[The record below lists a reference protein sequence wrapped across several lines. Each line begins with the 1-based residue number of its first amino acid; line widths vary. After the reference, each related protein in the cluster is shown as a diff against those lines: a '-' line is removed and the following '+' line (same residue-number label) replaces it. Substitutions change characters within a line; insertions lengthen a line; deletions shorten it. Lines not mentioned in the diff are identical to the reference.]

1 MLDQIIE
8 NIIRNI
14 RNEVVQ
20 PNMDQIPLAY
30 IMTRNIPNSV
40 KHFFD
45 QEVELWLR
53 EEAEKFSSSD
63 RFDYEMPEVR
73 VLIDKIFDILKQ
85 TATFHITVFNRLLE
99 RAIKL
104 EARYLITPHR
114 TLTQFLFKDSHVIT
128 TMEVYDMLKYFDK
141 FSYYKDALTD
151 YFNLKYLREISEPQF
166 EELIRAIDDQVFSR
180 SPVETTLQM
189 VKTIVDFLNEGRE
202 MPTNTVPLAILKDA
216 FEDRNLND
224 YSRIVE
230 TEMAAGT
237 LEVSLEDLEK
247 MLRSGK
253 ALVEMRAAAATTPSP
268 VEAIADIEEQ
278 RPEIEVESIEVSETV
293 EIPAP
298 EPEVEEEFEE
308 ELEEEEEE
316 EVVSSAGETSGAAEQ
331 LAQVV
336 AEKIKGEK
344 LEDLNAMISKKQRK
358 KFIKKVFRKDEGR
371 YVEFIELL
379 NRTPDWKQASS
390 LIDDY
395 FFEAGINP
403 YSKEA
408 LEFSDVVYSR
418 YFPKD
423 RPLAEDEF

>member
-8 NIIRNI
+8 NIIRKI
-14 RNEVVQ
+14 RAEVVQ
-20 PNMDQIPLAY
+20 PNMEQIPLAY
-30 IMTRNIPNSV
+30 IMTRNIPDSV

-53 EEAEKFSSSD
+53 EEAEKFTTND

-114 TLTQFLFKDSHVIT
+114 TLTQFLFKDKNTIT

-141 FSYYKDALTD
+141 YLYYKDALTD

-166 EELIRAIDDQVFSR
+166 RELIRAIDQQVFSK
-180 SPVETTLQM
+180 SPVDTTLQM

-202 MPTNTVPLAILKDA
+202 TPSNTVPLAILKDA
-216 FEDRNLND
+216 FADRDLQD
-224 YSRIVE
+224 YVRIVE

-237 LEVSLEDLEK
+237 EAVSLEDLEK

-253 ALVEMRAAAATTPSP
+253 ALVEMRAAAAPTAT
-268 VEAIADIEEQ
+268 VLEEIADIEEQ
-278 RPEIEVESIEVSETV
+278 RPAVEVESIEVSETV
-293 EIPAP
+293 VAP
-298 EPEVEEEFEE
+298 EPEPVLEEED
-308 ELEEEEEE
+308 LEEDEEEE
-316 EVVSSAGETSGAAEQ
+316 EVAPAGSTAADQ

-344 LEDLNAMISKKQRK
+344 LEDLHSLITKKQRK
-358 KFIKKVFRKDEGR
+358 KFIKKVFRKDEDR
-371 YVEFIELL
+371 YNAFVDLL
-379 NRTPDWKQASS
+379 NRTADWKTASA

-408 LEFSDVVYSR
+408 LEFSDLVYSR

-423 RPLAEDEF
+423 RPMMDDEF

>member
-1 MLDQIIE
+1 MLEQIIE
-8 NIIRNI
+8 NIIRKI

-20 PNMDQIPLAY
+20 PNMNQIPLAY

-53 EEAEKFSSSD
+53 EEADKFSSSD

-141 FSYYKDALTD
+141 FLYYKDALTD
-151 YFNLKYLREISEPQF
+151 YFNLKYLREITEPQF
-166 EELIRAIDDQVFSR
+166 RELIRAIDDQVFSR
-180 SPVETTLQM
+180 SPVDTTLQM

-202 MPTNTVPLAILKDA
+202 VPSNSVPLSILKEA
-216 FEDRNLND
+216 FEDRNLKD
-224 YSRIVE
+224 YVRIIE

-237 LEVSLEDLEK
+237 NDVSLEDLEK

-253 ALVEMRAAAATTPSP
+253 ALVEMRAAVPSQP
-268 VEAIADIEEQ
+268 SVVESIADIEDQ
-278 RPEIEVESIEVSETV
+278 RPEIEVESIEVTETV
-293 EIPAP
+293 EVPIPEP
-298 EPEVEEEFEE
+298 EPEVEEEEY
-308 ELEEEEEE
+308 EEEEEE
-316 EVVSSAGETSGAAEQ
+316 DVPTPATETTSAAEQ

-344 LEDLNAMISKKQRK
+344 LEDLNTMITKKQRK
-358 KFIKKVFRKDEGR
+358 KFIKKVFRKDEAR

-379 NRTPDWKQASS
+379 NQTPDWKQASS

-408 LEFSDVVYSR
+408 LEFSDLVYSR

-423 RPLAEDEF
+423 RPLNDDEF

>member
-8 NIIRNI
+8 NIIRKI
-14 RNEVVQ
+14 RAEVVQ
-20 PNMDQIPLAY
+20 PNMEQIPLAY
-30 IMTRNIPNSV
+30 IMTRNIPDSV

-53 EEAEKFSSSD
+53 EEAEKFTTND

-114 TLTQFLFKDSHVIT
+114 TLTQFLFKDKNTIT

-141 FSYYKDALTD
+141 YLYYKDALTD

-166 EELIRAIDDQVFSR
+166 RELIRAIDQQVFAK
-180 SPVETTLQM
+180 SPVDTTLQM

-202 MPTNTVPLAILKDA
+202 TPSNTVPLAILKDA
-216 FEDRNLND
+216 FADRDLQD
-224 YSRIVE
+224 YVRIVE

-237 LEVSLEDLEK
+237 EAVSLEDLEK

-253 ALVEMRAAAATTPSP
+253 ALVEMRAAAAPTAT
-268 VEAIADIEEQ
+268 VLEEIADIEEQ
-278 RPEIEVESIEVSETV
+278 RPAVEVESIEVSETV
-293 EIPAP
+293 VAP
-298 EPEVEEEFEE
+298 EPEPVLEEED
-308 ELEEEEEE
+308 LEEDEEEE
-316 EVVSSAGETSGAAEQ
+316 EVAPAGSTAADQ

-344 LEDLNAMISKKQRK
+344 LEDLHSLITKKQRK
-358 KFIKKVFRKDEGR
+358 KFIKKVFRKDEDR
-371 YVEFIELL
+371 YNAFVDLL
-379 NRTPDWKQASS
+379 NRTADWKTASA

-408 LEFSDVVYSR
+408 LEFSDLVYSR

-423 RPLAEDEF
+423 RPMMDDEF

>member
-8 NIIRNI
+8 NIIRKI
-14 RNEVVQ
+14 RAEVVQ
-20 PNMDQIPLAY
+20 PNMEQIPLAY
-30 IMTRNIPNSV
+30 IMTRNIPDSV

-53 EEAEKFSSSD
+53 EEAEKFTTND

-114 TLTQFLFKDSHVIT
+114 TLTQFLFKDKNTIT

-141 FSYYKDALTD
+141 YLYYKDALTD

-166 EELIRAIDDQVFSR
+166 RELIRAIDQQVFAK
-180 SPVETTLQM
+180 SPVDTTLQM

-202 MPTNTVPLAILKDA
+202 TPSNTVPLAILKDA
-216 FEDRNLND
+216 FADRDLQD
-224 YSRIVE
+224 YVRIVE

-237 LEVSLEDLEK
+237 EAVSLEDLEK

-253 ALVEMRAAAATTPSP
+253 ALVEMRAAAAPTAT
-268 VEAIADIEEQ
+268 VLEEIADIEEQ
-278 RPEIEVESIEVSETV
+278 RPAVEVESIEVSETV
-293 EIPAP
+293 VAP
-298 EPEVEEEFEE
+298 EPEPVLEEED
-308 ELEEEEEE
+308 LEEDEEEE
-316 EVVSSAGETSGAAEQ
+316 EVAPAGTTAADQ

-344 LEDLNAMISKKQRK
+344 LEDLHSLITKKQRK
-358 KFIKKVFRKDEGR
+358 KFIKKVFRKDEDR
-371 YVEFIELL
+371 YNAFVDLL
-379 NRTPDWKQASS
+379 NRTPDWKTASA

-408 LEFSDVVYSR
+408 LEFSDLVYSR

-423 RPLAEDEF
+423 RPMMDDEF

>member
-114 TLTQFLFKDSHVIT
+114 TLTQFLFKDSNVIT

-166 EELIRAIDDQVFSR
+166 EELIRAIDEQVFGR

-202 MPTNTVPLAILKDA
+202 MPANTVPLTILKDA
-216 FEDRNLND
+216 FDDRNLSD
-224 YSRIVE
+224 YSRLVE

-253 ALVEMRAAAATTPSP
+253 ALVEMRAAAAATPSP
-268 VEAIADIEEQ
+268 VETIADIEEQ

-298 EPEVEEEFEE
+298 EPDVEEEFEE

-316 EVVSSAGETSGAAEQ
+316 EVIAPAGETSSAAEQ

-408 LEFSDVVYSR
+408 LEFSDLVYSR

-423 RPLAEDEF
+423 RPLTDDEF

>member
-8 NIIRNI
+8 NIIRKI
-14 RNEVVQ
+14 RAEVVQ
-20 PNMDQIPLAY
+20 PNMEQIPLAY
-30 IMTRNIPNSV
+30 IMTRNIPDSV

-53 EEAEKFSSSD
+53 EEAEKFTTND

-114 TLTQFLFKDSHVIT
+114 TLTQFLFKDKNTIT

-141 FSYYKDALTD
+141 FLYYKDALTD

-166 EELIRAIDDQVFSR
+166 RELIRAIDQQVFEK

-202 MPTNTVPLAILKDA
+202 TPTDTIPLNILKEA
-216 FEDRNLND
+216 FADRDLQD
-224 YSRIVE
+224 YVHILE
-230 TEMAAGT
+230 TEMRAGT
-237 LEVSLEDLEK
+237 EVVNLEDLEK

-253 ALVEMRAAAATTPSP
+253 ALVELQAAAAAP
-268 VEAIADIEEQ
+268 VSAVLDEIADIEEH
-278 RPEIEVESIEVSETV
+278 RPAVEVEAIEVKETV
-293 EIPAP
+293 EVPVS
-298 EPEVEEEFEE
+298 EPVVEEED
-308 ELEEEEEE
+308 LEEEEEDE
-316 EVVSSAGETSGAAEQ
+316 TVPAGATAADQ

-344 LEDLNAMISKKQRK
+344 LEDLHSLITKKQRK
-358 KFIKKVFRKDEGR
+358 KFIKKVFRKDEER
-371 YVEFIELL
+371 YMTFVDLL
-379 NRTPDWKQASS
+379 NRTPDWKQASA

-395 FFEAGINP
+395 FFETGINP

-408 LEFSDVVYSR
+408 LEFSDLVYSR

-423 RPLAEDEF
+423 RPMMDDEF